1 MADRRSSLDGS
12 LQIGQPLPDLSVL
25 AADGK
30 ATTVQAHLGQQRTL
44 LYFLHGT
51 WCPEC
56 VGQYHL
62 LQRYRPQIKVTGADI
77 VVITG
82 DDVETLVTFL
92 TSAVPSLEYTV
103 LADPKRLAHQK
114 ISASGDTVA
123 IIVDGQSVIRWLA
136 RWPDHQEEPG
146 YDMILQAL
154 REVQD
159 VRPADSR
166 STPA

>member
-1 MADRRSSLDGS
+1 MADRRSALDAS
-12 LQIGQPLPDLSVL
+12 LQIGQPLPELNVL

-77 VVITG
+77 VVVTG
-82 DDVETLVTFL
+82 DDLEALTTFL
-92 TSAVPSLEYTV
+92 ARVIPPLEYTV
-103 LADPKRLAHQK
+103 LTDPHRVTYQM
-114 ISASGDTVA
+114 IGVGGDTVA
-123 IIVDGQSVIRWLA
+123 VIVHRQGVVRWFV
-136 RWPDHQEEPG
+136 RWPEHQEEPG
-146 YDMILQAL
+146 YETFLQAL
-154 REVQD
+154 REV
-159 VRPADSR
+159 
-166 STPA
+166 

>member
-12 LQIGQPLPDLSVL
+12 LQIGQSLPELK
-25 AADGK
+25 AQTPDGK
-30 ATTVQAHLGQQRTL
+30 ATTVQAHLGPGKTL

-62 LQRYRPQIKVTGADI
+62 LQRYRPQIKMTGADI

-82 DDVETLVTFL
+82 DDLEALTTFL
-92 TSAVPSLEYTV
+92 ASAVPPLEYTV
-103 LADPKRLAHQK
+103 LTDPQRITYQM
-114 ISASGDTVA
+114 IGVGGDTVA
-123 IIVDGQSVIRWLA
+123 VIVDRQGVVRWFA

-146 YDMILQAL
+146 YEIILQAL
-154 REVQD
+154 REG
-159 VRPADSR
+159 
-166 STPA
+166 

>member
-1 MADRRSSLDGS
+1 MANA

-30 ATTVQAHLGQQRTL
+30 ATTVQAHLDKQRTL

-77 VVITG
+77 IVITG
-82 DDVETLVTFL
+82 DDVETLTTFL
-92 TSAVPSLEYTV
+92 TSTVPPLEYTV
-103 LADPKRLAHQK
+103 LADPKRLALQK
-114 ISASGDTVA
+114 ISARGDTVA
-123 IIVDGQSVIRWLA
+123 MIVDGQGVIQWLA
-136 RWPDHQEEPG
+136 RWPDHQAEPG
-146 YDMILQAL
+146 YEMILQAL
-154 REVQD
+154 REV
-159 VRPADSR
+159 
-166 STPA
+166 

>member
-1 MADRRSSLDGS
+1 MANRRSSLDGS
-12 LQIGQPLPDLSVL
+12 LQIGQPLPELSVL

-30 ATTVQAHLGQQRTL
+30 ATTVQAHLSQQRTL

-82 DDVETLVTFL
+82 DDLEALTTFL
-92 TSAVPSLEYTV
+92 ASVIPPLEYTV
-103 LADPKRLAHQK
+103 LTDPQRVTYQM
-114 ISASGDTVA
+114 IGVGGDTVA
-123 IIVDGQSVIRWLA
+123 VIVDRQGVVRWFV
-136 RWPDHQEEPG
+136 RWPEHQEEPG
-146 YDMILQAL
+146 YETFLQAL
-154 REVQD
+154 REV
-159 VRPADSR
+159 
-166 STPA
+166 

>member
-12 LQIGQPLPDLSVL
+12 LQIGQLLPELSVL

-30 ATTVQAHLGQQRTL
+30 ATTVQAHLGPGKTL

-62 LQRYRPQIKVTGADI
+62 LQRYRPQIKMTGADI

-82 DDVETLVTFL
+82 DDLEALTTFL
-92 TSAVPSLEYTV
+92 ASAVPPLEYTV
-103 LADPKRLAHQK
+103 LTDPQRITYQM
-114 ISASGDTVA
+114 IGVGGDTVA
-123 IIVDGQSVIRWLA
+123 VIVDRQGVVRWFA
-136 RWPDHQEEPG
+136 RWPDHQEELG
-146 YDMILQAL
+146 YDTFVQVL
-154 REVQD
+154 REV
-159 VRPADSR
+159 
-166 STPA
+166 

>member
-1 MADRRSSLDGS
+1 MADS
-12 LQIGQPLPDLSVL
+12 LQIGQPLPELTVQ

-30 ATTVQAHLGQQRTL
+30 ATTVQAHLGRQNTL

-62 LQRYRPQIKVTGADI
+62 LQRYRPQIKMTGADI

-82 DDVETLVTFL
+82 DDVETLKTFL
-92 TSAVPSLEYTV
+92 MSTVPPLEYAV
-103 LADPKRLAHQK
+103 LADPKRRTYQK

-123 IIVDGQSVIRWLA
+123 IIVDGQGIIRWLA
-136 RWPDHQEEPG
+136 RWPDHHEEPG
-146 YDMILQAL
+146 YEMILQAL
-154 REVQD
+154 REV
-159 VRPADSR
+159 
-166 STPA
+166 

>member
-1 MADRRSSLDGS
+1 MANA
-12 LQIGQPLPDLSVL
+12 LQIGQPLPELSVL

-30 ATTVQAHLGQQRTL
+30 ATTVQAHLDKQRTL

-82 DDVETLVTFL
+82 DDLEALTTFL
-92 TSAVPSLEYTV
+92 ASVIPPLEYTV
-103 LADPKRLAHQK
+103 LTDPQRVTYQM
-114 ISASGDTVA
+114 IGVGGDTVA
-123 IIVDGQSVIRWLA
+123 VIVDRQGVVRWFV
-136 RWPDHQEEPG
+136 RWPEHQEEPG
-146 YDMILQAL
+146 YETFLQAL
-154 REVQD
+154 REV
-159 VRPADSR
+159 
-166 STPA
+166 